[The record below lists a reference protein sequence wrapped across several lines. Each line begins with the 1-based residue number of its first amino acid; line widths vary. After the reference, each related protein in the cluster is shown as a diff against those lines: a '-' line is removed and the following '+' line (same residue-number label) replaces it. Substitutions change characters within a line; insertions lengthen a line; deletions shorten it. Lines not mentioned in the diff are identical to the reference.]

1 MKKKY
6 KHISIFIFIEIIYVM
21 FLFSNLPND
30 LINYILT
37 FDKHFIIRKDEIVS
51 VIPKDDYRY
60 NLLNYITI
68 NFGYNKNYGFNIE
81 RYDYFYQNL
90 YSNEERKE
98 QIVEDDMIQVEMKYT
113 DLNTIEYS
121 ILIARL
127 KCKDDNMEKQPIFYR
142 GNLSDYEWHYI
153 FYDYTRT

>member
-1 MKKKY
+1 
-6 KHISIFIFIEIIYVM
+6 M

-30 LINYILT
+30 LIKYILT

-68 NFGYNKNYGFNIE
+68 NFGYHRKYGFNIE
-81 RYDYFYQNL
+81 RYDYLYPNL

-98 QIVEDDMIQVEMKYT
+98 QIVEDDMIQVEIKYT
-113 DLNTIEYS
+113 DLNTIDYS

-127 KCKDDNMEKQPIFYR
+127 KCKDDNMEKKSIFYR

-153 FYDYTRT
+153 FYKYTRT